1 MRGAVVR
8 GSPLITM
15 LVNDDHLERLT
26 VRELLESLEV
36 LAFKGVAV
44 LKKQAVIES
53 KSECVW

>member
-1 MRGAVVR
+1 MVR

-15 LVNDDHLERLT
+15 LVNDHLERLT